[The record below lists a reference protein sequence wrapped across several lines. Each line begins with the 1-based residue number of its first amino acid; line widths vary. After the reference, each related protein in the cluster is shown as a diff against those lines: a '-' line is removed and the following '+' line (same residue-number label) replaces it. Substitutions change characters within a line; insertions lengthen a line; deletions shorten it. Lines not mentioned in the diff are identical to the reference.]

1 MKERIRRRLP
11 NEVDVIVIG
20 AGSAGLAAVRQIAK
34 KTDNYLLID
43 QGPLGTTCARVG
55 CMPSKALIKI
65 AKDFRGANKL
75 AEAKLAGSESSV
87 CDIPA
92 VLRHVRRL
100 RDRFASGMVDTT
112 RKLAG
117 ERLVIGTA
125 RLLGANRVLVNDE
138 EIKCS
143 GIVLAV
149 GSRPTVPIAWQP
161 FADRILTT
169 DTFFEQEEL
178 PPRLAV
184 IGLGLIGIELGQALT
199 RLGVEVVGF
208 GRNPRICGI
217 RDPEVNRVAL
227 ETLGREFPLYAGAE
241 AEIIP
246 NENYFLICNGSHE
259 VEVDAVIA
267 ALGVTPNVQNLGL
280 EQLGIELDERGLPPF
295 NPHSLQVG
303 DLPVFIVGDA
313 NGCLPILHEALD
325 EGLIAGRNVCGGE
338 MKNYHR
344 RTALKI
350 VFSEP
355 QIAAVGQTID
365 KLEADEI
372 IIGRSD
378 FSEQS
383 RAITEDRNAGLM
395 HLYADKATARLLGGE
410 MVVPEAEHL
419 AQLLALAIQQE
430 LTVHDM
436 LNMPFYH
443 PTVEE
448 GLRTALRH
456 AAQQLLATNAAQEL
470 TLCESCP
477 ERPLC

>member
-1 MKERIRRRLP
+1 LP
-11 NEVDVIVIG
+11 TKVDVIVIG
-20 AGSAGLAAVRQIAK
+20 AGSAGLAAVRQIAN

-55 CMPSKALIKI
+55 CMPSKAFVKI
-65 AKDFRGANKL
+65 AKDFHGAKKL
-75 AEAKLAGSESSV
+75 AAAKLAGSESPV
-87 CDIPA
+87 CNIPA
-92 VLRHVRRL
+92 VLRHVRQL
-100 RDRFASGMVDTT
+100 RDRFTSGMVDAT

-117 ERLVIGTA
+117 ERLLKGSA

-138 EIKCS
+138 EIACS
-143 GIVLAV
+143 SIVLAV
-149 GSRPTVPIAWQP
+149 GSKPTVPSAWQP

-169 DTFFEQEEL
+169 DTFFEQEDL
-178 PPRLAV
+178 PRRLAV
-184 IGLGLIGIELGQALT
+184 VGLGLIGIELGQALA

-217 RDPEVNRVAL
+217 RDPEVNRVAI
-227 ETLGREFPLYAGAE
+227 ETLGQEFPLYAGAE
-241 AEIIP
+241 AEISLRK
-246 NENYFLICNGSHE
+246 NNFFICNGSRE
-259 VEVDAVIA
+259 VEVDAVIS
-267 ALGVTPNVQNLGL
+267 ALGVTPNIQNLGL

-303 DLPVFIVGDA
+303 DLPVFIAGDA

-325 EGLIAGRNVCGGE
+325 EGLIAGKNACAGAV
-338 MKNYHR
+338 KNYRR

-350 VFSEP
+350 VFSDP

-365 KLEADEI
+365 KLETDGI

-383 RAITEDRNAGLM
+383 RAIAEDRNAGLI
-395 HLYADKATARLLGGE
+395 HLYADKRTARLLGGE

-419 AQLLALAIQQE
+419 GQLLALAIQQG
-430 LTVHDM
+430 LTVHEM

-448 GLRTALRH
+448 GLRTALRD
-456 AAQQLLATNAAQEL
+456 AAQQLVATHSAQEL

>member
-1 MKERIRRRLP
+1 LQK
-11 NEVDVIVIG
+11 EVDVIVIG

-55 CMPSKALIKI
+55 CMPSKAFIQI
-65 AKDFRGANKL
+65 AKNFHAANQLAESKL
-75 AEAKLAGSESSV
+75 ASSESPV
-87 CDIPA
+87 CNISA

-100 RDRFASGMVDTT
+100 RDRFASGMVDATQ
-112 RKLAG
+112 KLAG
-117 ERLVIGTA
+117 ERLVRGSA
-125 RLLGANRVLVNDE
+125 RLLGADRVLVNDE
-138 EIKCS
+138 EIACS

-149 GSRPTVPIAWQP
+149 GSRPTVPQAWQP

-169 DTFFEQEEL
+169 DTFFEQEDL
-178 PPRLAV
+178 PRRLAM
-184 IGLGLIGIELGQALT
+184 IGLGLIGIELGQALA

-217 RDPEVNRVAL
+217 GDSEVNRVSL
-227 ETLGREFPLYAGAE
+227 ETLSREFPLYAGAE
-241 AEIIP
+241 AQVRP
-246 NENYFLICNGSHE
+246 RENDFLISNGSSE

-267 ALGVTPNVQNLGL
+267 SLGVTSNVDKLGL

-303 DLPVFIVGDA
+303 DLPVFIAGDA
-313 NGCLPILHEALD
+313 NGCLPILHEAQD
-325 EGLIAGRNVCGGE
+325 EGFIAGRNACGGE
-338 MKNYHR
+338 VKKYHR
-344 RTALKI
+344 RTSLKI

-355 QIAAVGQTID
+355 QIAAVGRTINKLDPD
-365 KLEADEI
+365 KIL
-372 IIGRSD
+372 IGRSD
-378 FSEQS
+378 FSNQS
-383 RAITEDRNAGLM
+383 RAIIEGRNAGLIR
-395 HLYADKATARLLGGE
+395 LYVEKATACILGGE
-410 MVVPEAEHL
+410 MIVPEAEHL
-419 AQLLALAIQQE
+419 AQLLALAVQQK

-448 GLRTALRH
+448 GLRTALRD
-456 AAQQLLATNAAQEL
+456 AAQQLPATHPAQEL

-477 ERPLC
+477 EQPLC